1 MRIIAGRARGRKLKA
16 PEGLATRP
24 VTDRIKESLFSIW
37 QPYLYGAAFLDLFS
51 GSGSMGLEAMSREAG
66 YTVMVEQ
73 AKPVVRIIEEN
84 IRSTG
89 LKEVPHAVLAL
100 NVLTAIPDLRQKG
113 ETFDIIYVDPPFTV
127 DALFEATM
135 EALQDGALVAE
146 AGEVVIRTRTGRPL
160 ADRFGVLEKV
170 RLKTYGESQVHFYQC
185 AKDEGNHTESS
196 KEDTE

>member
-1 MRIIAGRARGRKLKA
+1 MRIIAGEARGRPIEA
-16 PEGLATRP
+16 PSGLLTRP
-24 VTDRIKESLFSIW
+24 TLDRVRENMFNMIQYEVPGSSV
-37 QPYLYGAAFLDLFS
+37 LDLFA

-66 YTVMVEQ
+66 YTVFVEQ

-84 IRSTG
+84 IRGTG
-89 LKEVPHAVLAL
+89 LKDLPHAVLAQ
-100 NVLTAIPDLRQKG
+100 NVLAAIPALKQKG

-127 DALFEATM
+127 DELFEETM

-160 ADRFGVLEKV
+160 AERFGVLEKV

-185 AKDEGNHTESS
+185 TNQANNAEGL